1 MTLKKPKISV
11 IIPVYEVE
19 RYLRRCLDSVIAQTF
34 TDWEAICVDDGSMD
48 DSGKILDEYAARD
61 KRFRV
66 IHKENAGVSAARN
79 DGIKLARGEFV
90 HFMDSDDFI
99 DPDYYEKMIDALV
112 RAGADAAVSGFV
124 TNVKYTKG
132 LRYRR
137 TRVVRNT
144 FKIFKRTNALSD
156 GYVWRYVFSKKF
168 LSDCGISFP
177 VGMLTMED
185 MNFLLQILVRMR
197 VLVVVPD
204 VLYHY
209 MFNDLSLLNTRDAE
223 KRKKM
228 KLDYKASKEFRRAF
242 AREHGLMW
250 LWRMRKLQK
259 LPYVGKF
266 FRG

>member
-1 MTLKKPKISV
+1 MPKVSV
-11 IIPVYEVE
+11 IIPVYKVE
-19 RYLRRCLDSVIAQTF
+19 RYVRRCLDSVMSQTL
-34 TDWEAICVDDGSMD
+34 TDWEAICVDDGSPD
-48 DSGKILDEYAARD
+48 NSGKILDEYARRD
-61 KRFRV
+61 KRIRV
-66 IHKENAGVSAARN
+66 IHKENGGVSAARN
-79 DGIKLARGEFV
+79 DGIKLARGQYV

-112 RAGADAAVSGFV
+112 STGADAAVSGFV

-132 LRYRR
+132 LLYNRM
-137 TRVVRNT
+137 RVVRTT
-144 FKIFKRTNALSD
+144 FGIFKRTNALSD
-156 GYVWRYVFSKKF
+156 GYVWRYVFSRKF

-177 VGMLTMED
+177 VGMMTMED
-185 MNFLLQILVRMR
+185 MDFLLRILTRMR
-197 VLVVVPD
+197 LLVVVPD

-209 MFNDLSLLNTRDAE
+209 MFNDLSLLNSRDVE

-228 KLDYKASKEFRRAF
+228 KLDYKASKKFRRTF
-242 AREHGLMW
+242 AREHGLIW